1 MARLATAAAL
11 LLVLAAPALS
21 PAAAARRKPPPP
33 PAAPPV
39 PPPPSV
45 RQGVE
50 LWRAGND
57 AAAVAMWQPFAAAGD
72 ADAMFNLGQAYK
84 LGRAMPRDPVL
95 ARDWF
100 RRAAT
105 KGHLPA
111 QANLGIL
118 LFQAGEK
125 AEAVLW
131 LKAAADRGERRAQYV
146 LGIAHWNGD
155 GVPHSQALAWA
166 YLSRATAQGLPQSRQ
181 SLDALAASIAPTDRA
196 SGEEIAASL
205 AAGRGLPPAFV
216 PGAPRD
222 AVASATTGN
231 SETRPTTLGA
241 TIWSLVRPGS
251 ARLGAAPAGAP
262 AATAPAAAPE
272 GRTMAPA
279 PTTQLAESRA
289 ALPRAPDAAPAV
301 RSTGGNAAPG
311 ATVATAAIE
320 PAPRSPAAPTVVT
333 TASAAPPPRVAAA
346 APAPAA
352 SAPTAAIAP
361 SPRPAAASAPPVQT
375 AAAGVATVAAAPPPS
390 PPQWRV
396 QLGAYSKRALAE
408 AVWTEVKTQQKTVI
422 AGRAPIF
429 ASDGNIV
436 KLQLGPFPNQRSA
449 RDVCAR
455 IAFSGRAC
463 FVTQG

>member
-1 MARLATAAAL
+1 MARLAPAAAL
-11 LLVLAAPALS
+11 LLVLAAPV
-21 PAAAARRKPPPP
+21 AAARRKPPPP
-33 PAAPPV
+33 PPAAPPA

-57 AAAVAMWQPFAAAGD
+57 SAAVAMWQPFAAAGD

-84 LGRAMPRDPVL
+84 LGRALPRDPVL

-100 RRAAT
+100 RKAAT

-125 AEAVLW
+125 SEAVLW

-155 GVPHSQALAWA
+155 GVARSQALAWA
-166 YLSRATAQGLPQSRQ
+166 YLSRAAAQGLPQSQQ
-181 SLDALAASIAPTDRA
+181 SLDALANSIAAADRA
-196 SGEEIAASL
+196 NGEEIAASL

-216 PGAPRD
+216 PGAPRE
-222 AVASATTGN
+222 ALASAAPGDGAA
-231 SETRPTTLGA
+231 RPTSLGA
-241 TIWSLVRPGS
+241 TIWSLVRQGG
-251 ARLGAAPAGAP
+251 ARLAPPAVSAPPAAGPP
-262 AATAPAAAPE
+262 PATAPAPI
-272 GRTMAPA
+272 P
-279 PTTQLAESRA
+279 PTIQLAETRA
-289 ALPRAPDAAPAV
+289 APPAPVRPTEAAVAD
-301 RSTGGNAAPG
+301 RPG
-311 ATVATAAIE
+311 AGSALAETTITPPATRSVPVAAA
-320 PAPRSPAAPTVVT
+320 SV
-333 TASAAPPPRVAAA
+333 TASAAPPPRAAVAAPGSTPTAIAPSGTVIAAVRPPAGIAPPLPTVATGTAPAPVTAAA
-346 APAPAA
+346 AP
-352 SAPTAAIAP
+352 
-361 SPRPAAASAPPVQT
+361 
-375 AAAGVATVAAAPPPS
+375 

-408 AVWTEVKTQQKTVI
+408 AVWSEMKTQQKTVI
-422 AGRAPIF
+422 GGRAPIF
-429 ASDGNIV
+429 ASDGSIV